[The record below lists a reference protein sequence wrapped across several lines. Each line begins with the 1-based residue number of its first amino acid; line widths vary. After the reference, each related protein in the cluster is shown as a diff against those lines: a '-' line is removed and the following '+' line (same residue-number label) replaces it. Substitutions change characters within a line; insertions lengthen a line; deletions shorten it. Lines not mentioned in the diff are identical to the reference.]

1 MGLDMYFTRE
11 PKTKSSK
18 DAYRYRHEVGYFR
31 KHNALHQW
39 MVDNVQDGVDE
50 CQKVVVSFDVLS
62 QLLILV
68 QAALAL
74 RDASII
80 PPAGGFFFGS
90 TDVDEM
96 YWTKM
101 SDTYETL
108 QDIINTTDFDNESIF
123 YQSSW

>member
-11 PKTKSSK
+11 PKIKSSK
-18 DAYRYRHEVGYFR
+18 DDYRYQHEVGYFR

-50 CQKVVVSFDVLS
+50 CQRVIVRPDVLS
-62 QLLILV
+62 RLLSLV
-68 QAALAL
+68 QTALAL

-80 PPAGGFFFGS
+80 PPASGFFFGS
-90 TDVDEM
+90 TTVDET
-96 YWTKM
+96 YWAKM

-108 QDIINTTDFDNESIF
+108 QDIINTTDFDNECIC
-123 YQSSW
+123 YLSSW

>member
-11 PKTKSSK
+11 PKNTSSK
-18 DAYRYRHEVGYFR
+18 DSRRYSHEVGYFR

-39 MVDNVQDGVDE
+39 MVDNVQDGVDQ
-50 CQKVVVSFDVLS
+50 CQCVKVEHEVLS
-62 QLLILV
+62 QLLVLV

-80 PPAGGFFFGS
+80 PPASGFFFGS

-96 YWTKM
+96 YWDKM
-101 SDTYETL
+101 SQTYEIL
-108 QDIINTTDFDNESIF
+108 QDMINTTDFDNEFIF

>member
-11 PKTKSSK
+11 PKNKSSN
-18 DAYRYRHEVGYFR
+18 DTYRYRHEVGYFR

-39 MVDNVQDGVDE
+39 MVDNVQDGVDQ
-50 CQKVVVSFDVLS
+50 CQCVKLEHEVLS
-62 QLLILV
+62 QLLVLV

-80 PPAGGFFFGS
+80 PPASGFFFGS

-96 YWTKM
+96 YWDKM
-101 SDTYETL
+101 SQTYEIL